1 METST
6 KGTIM
11 KVKPTK
17 KKNRVMVELGRTDT
31 GLLAE
36 AADSRSFAL
45 KKILVPID
53 FSQCSLKALR
63 YAVAFARQ
71 FKASITLLYVVQQYY
86 LPGDFTGG
94 LDYASLEKEI
104 EENSARELETIAT
117 REIGRKAPWKVLLRM
132 GRPVDQIT
140 RIADEL
146 NVDLIILATHGH
158 TGLKHVVL
166 GSTAENVVRH
176 APCPVLTV
184 RVNEHDFLR
193 A

>member
-1 METST
+1 
-6 KGTIM
+6 M
-11 KVKPTK
+11 KVNPAKTK
-17 KKNRVMVELGRTDT
+17 HRVLVELGRADT

-36 AADSRSFAL
+36 AADTRNFAL
-45 KKILVPID
+45 KHILVPVD

-94 LDYASLEKEI
+94 LDYAALEKEI
-104 EENSARELETIAT
+104 EENSAKELESIAAKQV
-117 REIGRKAPWKVLLRM
+117 GKKAPWKVLLRM
-132 GRPVDQIT
+132 GRPVDQII
-140 RIADEL
+140 RVADEL
-146 NVDLIILATHGH
+146 NADLIILATHGH
-158 TGLKHVVL
+158 SGLKHVVL

-184 RVNEHDFLR
+184 RAEEHEFLS

>member
-1 METST
+1 
-6 KGTIM
+6 M
-11 KVKPTK
+11 KVKPARRK
-17 KKNRVMVELGRTDT
+17 GRVMVELGRTDT
-31 GLLAE
+31 SLLAE
-36 AADSRSFAL
+36 AADTRNFAL
-45 KKILVPID
+45 KHILVPVD

-86 LPGDFTGG
+86 LPGDFAAGI
-94 LDYASLEKEI
+94 DYAALEKEI
-104 EENSARELETIAT
+104 EENAARELESLASKNV
-117 REIGRKAPWKVLLRM
+117 GKQAPWKVMLRM
-132 GRPVDQIT
+132 GRPVDQIV
-140 RIADEL
+140 RVADEL

-158 TGLKHVVL
+158 TGIKHVVL

-184 RVNEHDFLR
+184 RVNEHEFLS

>member
-1 METST
+1 
-6 KGTIM
+6 M
-11 KVKPTK
+11 KVKPAKT
-17 KKNRVMVELGRTDT
+17 KNRVMVELGRADT

-36 AADSRSFAL
+36 AADNRDFSL
-45 KKILVPID
+45 QHILVPVD
-53 FSQCSLKALR
+53 FSQCSLQALR

-94 LDYASLEKEI
+94 LDYAALEKEI
-104 EENSARELETIAT
+104 EENSARELERIAT
-117 REIGRKAPWKVLLRM
+117 KNVGKKAPWKVLLRM
-132 GRPVDQIT
+132 GRPVDQII
-140 RIADEL
+140 RIADEI
-146 NVDLIILATHGH
+146 NADLIIIATHGR

-184 RVNEHDFLR
+184 RVNEHEFLR

>member
-1 METST
+1 
-6 KGTIM
+6 M
-11 KVKPTK
+11 KVKPAK
-17 KKNRVMVELGRTDT
+17 KKNRVMVELGRTDPA
-31 GLLAE
+31 LLAE
-36 AADSRSFAL
+36 GGDDRNFTL
-45 KKILVPID
+45 KHILVPVD

-71 FKASITLLYVVQQYY
+71 FKASLTLLYVVQPYY
-86 LPGDFTGG
+86 LPGDFASG
-94 LDYASLEKEI
+94 LDYAALEKEI
-104 EENSARELETIAT
+104 EENSARELESLAVKN
-117 REIGRKAPWKVLLRM
+117 IGKKAPWKVLLRM

-140 RIADEL
+140 LVADEL
-146 NVDLIILATHGH
+146 NVDLIILSTHGH

-184 RVNEHDFLR
+184 RVNEHEFLR

>member
-1 METST
+1 
-6 KGTIM
+6 M
-11 KVKPTK
+11 KVKPARS
-17 KKNRVMVELGRTDT
+17 KNRVMVELGRTDT

-36 AADSRSFAL
+36 AADNGVFSL
-45 KKILVPID
+45 KHILVPVD

-94 LDYASLEKEI
+94 LDYAALEQEI
-104 EENSARELETIAT
+104 ETNAAGELEAIAA
-117 REIGRKAPWKVLLRM
+117 RHVGRKTPWKVLLRM

-140 RIADEL
+140 RVADEL

-158 TGLKHVVL
+158 TGIKHAVL

-184 RVNEHDFLR
+184 RVDEHEFLR

>member
-1 METST
+1 
-6 KGTIM
+6 M

-17 KKNRVMVELGRTDT
+17 KRDRVVVELGRTDT
-31 GLLAE
+31 GLLANAIDGE
-36 AADSRSFAL
+36 AFAL
-45 KKILVPID
+45 KQILVPID

-71 FKASITLLYVVQQYY
+71 FKASITVLYVVQQYY

-104 EENSARELETIAT
+104 EENSTRELEAIA
-117 REIGRKAPWKVLLRM
+117 RKEIGKAAKWVVELRM

-140 RIADEL
+140 KVADEL
-146 NVDLIILATHGH
+146 NADLIVISTHGH

-184 RVNEHDFLR
+184 RAKEHDFLR

>member
-1 METST
+1 
-6 KGTIM
+6 M
-11 KVKPTK
+11 KVKPAK
-17 KKNRVMVELGRTDT
+17 MKNRVMVELGRTDT
-31 GLLAE
+31 NLLAE
-36 AADSRSFAL
+36 AANKASFSL
-45 KKILVPID
+45 KHILVPVD
-53 FSQCSLKALR
+53 FSQCSLKALQ

-94 LDYASLEKEI
+94 LDYSALEREI
-104 EENSARELETIAT
+104 EENSARELEAIANQQV
-117 REIGRKAPWKVLLRM
+117 GKKAPWKVLLRM
-132 GRPVDQIT
+132 GRPVDQISQV
-140 RIADEL
+140 ADEL

-184 RVNEHDFLR
+184 RVNEHEFLS